1 MTECDSSALDAAAKG
16 NNGFYPVFLGI
27 SNNFSLPV
35 EAFVAG
41 AKCLQL
47 EYGGHFPKLCG
58 LTSSMITTTA
68 TSINDGFQG
77 IYNFPYNNNRA
88 LMPNKF
94 KTCHTEQASRRA
106 MESSSFFEMH
116 DAYSFSQISFIGS
129 EEQQECNIV
138 LRREESTSKGLAFV
152 ATKPG
157 TADDEDFV
165 SYSGPVLFDSG
176 NAEVQFPI
184 SIKDD
189 QQVEAEEF
197 FFVNIVS
204 ANTSSQTRIKR
215 EH

>member
-1 MTECDSSALDAAAKG
+1 
-16 NNGFYPVFLGI
+16 
-27 SNNFSLPV
+27 
-35 EAFVAG
+35 
-41 AKCLQL
+41 
-47 EYGGHFPKLCG
+47 
-58 LTSSMITTTA
+58 
-68 TSINDGFQG
+68 
-77 IYNFPYNNNRA
+77 
-88 LMPNKF
+88 MPNKF
-94 KTCHTEQASRRA
+94 KTCHTEQASGRA

-116 DAYSFSQISFIGS
+116 EAYSFSQSSFIGS
-129 EEQQECNIV
+129 EEQRKCNIV
-138 LRREESTSKGLAFV
+138 LRREKSTSKGLAFV
-152 ATKPG
+152 ATSPG

-215 EH
+215 EY